1 MTSQPSL
8 VVSLTQAT
16 YFSTCSVKYANGEDP
31 SLTTCNNITGLST
44 DVEKLSTD
52 VPRVYVLIVYDMEG
66 NITKRRIT
74 TIFAR

>member
-31 SLTTCNNITGLST
+31 SLSTCNNITG
-44 DVEKLSTD
+44 LSTD

-66 NITKRRIT
+66 NITKRRIAT
-74 TIFAR
+74 LFTR

>member
-16 YFSTCSVKYANGEDP
+16 YFSTCSVKYANGEAP
-31 SLTTCNNITGLST
+31 SLSTCKNITA
-44 DVEKLSTD
+44 LSTD
-52 VPRVYVLIVYDMEG
+52 VPRVYVLIVYDMGG
-66 NITKRRIT
+66 NITKRRIA